1 MFLEGELP
9 HPVHLAE
16 GDDDVDWSV
25 VRDNLNRRFL
35 MITFYKAVPMQGLF
49 VWWRRPLMEFPEIN
63 IEQVKDQSSGTSS
76 QDFLN
81 TWEEA
86 HKIFQKEKNKKK
98 QTIL

>member
-1 MFLEGELP
+1 
-9 HPVHLAE
+9 
-16 GDDDVDWSV
+16 
-25 VRDNLNRRFL
+25 
-35 MITFYKAVPMQGLF
+35 
-49 VWWRRPLMEFPEIN
+49 MEFPEIN